1 MITIVITANSGHL
14 LGVRH
19 LSSLF
24 RTVLN
29 SNNNNNIKAFSKH
42 HNNLVKAL
50 FSQVKKSRYRNRR
63 LSNIIILSNKTTQ
76 MIPVSIL

>member
-19 LSSLF
+19 LSSVF
-24 RTVLN
+24 RTVLD
-29 SNNNNNIKAFSKH
+29 SNNNNIKAFSKH
-42 HNNLVKAL
+42 HNNLAKAL

-63 LSNIIILSNKTTQ
+63 LSN
-76 MIPVSIL
+76 VSF